1 MTEVIGVLVANQFL
15 HISSQRF
22 EFVYVIRVFGEQ
34 SFSAGLVF
42 FSAEGFYLRI
52 NPGGRQFV
60 PDLFTWN
67 KFIYGRPEEV
77 FPLIIFM
84 FRSSSNI
91 ATCHGT

>member
-42 FSAEGFYLRI
+42 FLQRVFTSESIQGGVSLSLTFIRGI
-52 NPGGRQFV
+52 NS
-60 PDLFTWN
+60 FTAAQ
-67 KFIYGRPEEV
+67 K
-77 FPLIIFM
+77 
-84 FRSSSNI
+84 RSS
-91 ATCHGT
+91 H